1 MQAIIEVEP
10 FSVLELVVGAG
21 GGAGVNGTELETV
34 DIEEQRRR
42 MAIRR
47 DIEIH
52 LPKGEKMVH
61 RDDDEHAVNVLNEE
75 VCGVTLG
82 GAPGG
87 EYFFNFCFFSPES
100 SLVNQQKYI
109 FSTSH
114 MRFRQVATDTVAL
127 GAGRAAGAGG
137 TPSST
142 SAPPRAARRCSWRPE
157 EAAEPPS
164 TDW

>member
-1 MQAIIEVEP
+1 M
-10 FSVLELVVGAG
+10 LELVVGAG

-34 DIEEQRRR
+34 GIEEQRRR

-87 EYFFNFCFFSPES
+87 E
-100 SLVNQQKYI
+100 
-109 FSTSH
+109 
-114 MRFRQVATDTVAL
+114 
-127 GAGRAAGAGG
+127 
-137 TPSST
+137 
-142 SAPPRAARRCSWRPE
+142 CS
-157 EAAEPPS
+157 
-164 TDW
+164 

>member
-100 SLVNQQKYI
+100 SLVNQQKY

-114 MRFRQVATDTVAL
+114 MRLCQVVTDTVAL
-127 GAGRAAGAGG
+127 GAGRAVVVGG

>member
-87 EYFFNFCFFSPES
+87 EYFFNFF
-100 SLVNQQKYI
+100 
-109 FSTSH
+109 
-114 MRFRQVATDTVAL
+114 
-127 GAGRAAGAGG
+127 
-137 TPSST
+137 
-142 SAPPRAARRCSWRPE
+142 PRLNRCS
-157 EAAEPPS
+157 
-164 TDW
+164 